1 MIDERAI
8 PRYNGFQKEIKMYHV
23 DITNAG
29 DYFFNVKSKD
39 YEFIVD
45 VKGKGITP
53 PDTLLAS
60 LGTCVG
66 IYLRKYAEGVK
77 LILPEFSISVDAELS
92 KEAPFCFRKIILSV
106 NLKGTQLDER
116 RYKALQEFVK
126 NCPVH
131 NTIKNNPDVEIKIK

>member
-1 MIDERAI
+1 
-8 PRYNGFQKEIKMYHV
+8 MYHV

-29 DYFFNVKSKD
+29 DYSFIVKSKD

-77 LILPEFSISVDAELS
+77 LTLPEFSISVDAELS
-92 KEAPFCFRKIILSV
+92 KEAPICFRKINV
-106 NLKGTQLDER
+106 NVDLKGVGLDER
-116 RYKALQEFVK
+116 RLKALDKFVK

-131 NTIKNNPDVEIKIK
+131 NTIKNDPEVEIKVK

>member
-1 MIDERAI
+1 
-8 PRYNGFQKEIKMYHV
+8 MYHV
-23 DITNAG
+23 DIINTG
-29 DYFFNVKSKD
+29 GYSFKVKSKD

-66 IYLRKYAEGVK
+66 VYLRKYVEGAK
-77 LILPEFSISVDAELS
+77 LTLPEFSISVDAEFS
-92 KEAPFCFRKIILSV
+92 KDAPACFRKINV
-106 NLKGTQLDER
+106 DVDLKGAQLDER
-116 RYKALQEFVK
+116 RLKALHEFIK

-131 NTIKNNPDVEIKIK
+131 NTIKNNPEVEIKIEY

>member
-1 MIDERAI
+1 M
-8 PRYNGFQKEIKMYHV
+8 YNVNIV
-23 DITNAG
+23 NAG
-29 DYFFNVKSKD
+29 DYSFNVKSKD

-66 IYLRKYAEGVK
+66 IYVRKYSEGAK
-77 LILPEFSISVDAELS
+77 LTLPEFVINVAGELS
-92 KEAPFCFRKIILSV
+92 KEPPFCFRKINV
-106 NLKGTQLDER
+106 NLDLKDVMLDER
-116 RYKALQEFVK
+116 RQRALHEFVK

-131 NTIKNNPDVEIKIK
+131 NTLKNNPEIEIEIK

>member
-1 MIDERAI
+1 
-8 PRYNGFQKEIKMYHV
+8 MYHV

-29 DYFFNVKSKD
+29 DYSFIVKSKD

-60 LGTCVG
+60 LGTCGG

-77 LILPEFSISVDAELS
+77 LTLPEFSISVDAELS
-92 KEAPFCFRKIILSV
+92 KEAPICFRKINV
-106 NLKGTQLDER
+106 NVDLKGVGLDER
-116 RYKALQEFVK
+116 RLKALDKFVK

-131 NTIKNNPDVEIKIK
+131 NTIKNDPEVEIKIK